1 MDNVFSY
8 LDWRGDLD
16 LESSNFNTIDAL
28 ILTRLSYIPF
38 DNIVS
43 RNFDESI
50 SIKEAYNK
58 SFEVKN
64 FEDGYILA
72 NDKNF
77 FKALANSK
85 RFKNMRLSAYINDID
100 LKTEKQFSAI
110 TIDTF
115 SDDIFVAYRGTDDTL
130 VGWKEDFNMSF
141 LDEVPAQI
149 DAKNYLENIANKT
162 NLHLTVSGHSKGGNL
177 GVYAAS
183 FCSKEIQNR
192 ILNVFNFDGPGL
204 SNSLVKKEGYQNIL
218 NKIHTFVPQSSVV
231 GILLEHEEKYSI
243 VNSYE
248 KGIRQHDL
256 FSWQIM
262 QKDFV
267 YLNKV
272 TNDSVFVD
280 ETLRDWLSKVNK
292 EQRTV
297 FFDTLYSIL
306 DEMDIDGAKEIVTGT
321 NRFKTATTV
330 LLSLK
335 DLDQETRDM
344 VIGTFK
350 VLLESAK
357 INLKIT
363 NPKLASFFGFDK

>member
-204 SNSLVKKEGYQNIL
+204 INSLVKKEGYQNIL